1 MKHILLLLIIL
12 MLCMVVPV
20 GAESNSEMDAEY
32 STCKFVSSIKIID
45 PKGNNVGR
53 PKMPKQY
60 RCVEL
65 YTNKMKLFGQFDSS
79 VLTMLSADGRQLYQV
94 AIPQYADEVD
104 IPVLSDVPVE
114 VHIND
119 GMNDYYGYIE

>member
-1 MKHILLLLIIL
+1 

-20 GAESNSEMDAEY
+20 GAESNFEDAEY
-32 STCKFVSSIKIID
+32 SICKFVSSIKIID

-79 VLTMLSADGRQLYQV
+79 VLTLLSADGRQLYQV
-94 AIPQYADEVD
+94 AIPEGADEVD

-119 GMNDYYGYIE
+119 GVNDYYGYIE